1 MEYFFVALLFII
13 IVFLSILLR
22 KTSKNKIDNR
32 PVKIKVFSCEQIKL
46 FEEESSIM
54 DKSIYPPSIYADKDG
69 YYYGIEENSTDHKLY
84 ICKPKEWTEFV
95 NSILNELSNVSYS
108 DFLKSVLEQLPDDS
122 N

>member
-1 MEYFFVALLFII
+1 MENFFIALLFII
-13 IVFLSILLR
+13 IVLLSIFLIKPK
-22 KTSKNKIDNR
+22 KTKTDNR

-69 YYYGIEENSTDHKLY
+69 YYYGIEENSTDRKLY
-84 ICKPKEWTEFV
+84 ICKPKEWAEFV
-95 NSILNELSNVSYS
+95 NSILDELSNISYS
-108 DFLKSVLEQLPDDS
+108 DFLKSALKQLPDES